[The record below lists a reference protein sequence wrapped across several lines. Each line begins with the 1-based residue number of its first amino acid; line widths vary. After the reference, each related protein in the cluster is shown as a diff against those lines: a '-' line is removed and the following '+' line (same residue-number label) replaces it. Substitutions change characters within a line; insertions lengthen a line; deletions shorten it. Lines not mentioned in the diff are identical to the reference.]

1 MSWRTKS
8 LLLIGVATLAAALP
22 ALGQDRD
29 APKSLLPPG
38 FGDNQN
44 LPPPAPKAEN
54 QQGRPQQQQQQTSPQ
69 GQQTSPQ
76 AQQASPQAQQGA
88 PAAEANA
95 AAEETNG
102 NVLGDVEEVQLDQS
116 ALPRPTN
123 YFNIPAGLARP
134 VDVVGPLD
142 PGNFGL
148 GENAF
153 GARNGPQYASLMRQL
168 DAPLPSRWTS
178 ILLRRALLSHLAA
191 PPGVDPVDW
200 VAERAALLLR
210 MGEADAA
217 RMLVQSVDVENYTP
231 RMVEVAA
238 QAALAT
244 ADPAALCPLVAPART
259 WSSDT
264 VWVLA
269 DGMCSALEGESARA
283 TALID
288 QARGQAGTSV
298 DLQLAEKVVGAGAE
312 TQRAVDI
319 HWEGVNE
326 INNWRFGLASAVGL
340 AIPDRLMNG
349 ASPAISAYLAR
360 APMVPL
366 DQRLRAAS
374 VAATLGVFSSHSLVE
389 LYSLMLDE
397 TDPADVNGTVG
408 ARLRA
413 AWIARDPNERM
424 NAIRTLWTD
433 NVPPQERYARL
444 ILTAGAAAR
453 VAPSA
458 DLSGDAGELIASMLS
473 AGMDREAA
481 RWAGVV
487 EQEGQGDRAW
497 ALLAVGAPQPVVGD
511 RLDAFVSA
519 DDSPGHQR
527 SLLLAAALA
536 GLGRINADQAGRAG
550 FSLGGDDPWT
560 RAIDQAARERT
571 PGAVALLAG
580 VGMQTASWRGVPAPY
595 LFRIVRDLRAV
606 GMDYEAR
613 MIAAEAVARL

>member
-1 MSWRTKS
+1 MSWRTR
-8 LLLIGVATLAAALP
+8 LLLAAGTGALLAALP
-22 ALGQDRD
+22 ALGQDTS

-44 LPPPAPKAEN
+44 LPPPAPKAEP
-54 QQGRPQQQQQQTSPQ
+54 QVRPQQQQQQGPQ
-69 GQQTSPQ
+69 GPAPQ
-76 AQQASPQAQQGA
+76 AQAA
-88 PAAEANA
+88 PAANG
-95 AAEETNG
+95 AEQDITG
-102 NVLGDVEEVQLDQS
+102 NTVGDVEEVQLDQS

-134 VDVVGPLD
+134 VDVVGPLE

-153 GARNGPQYASLMRQL
+153 GAAHGPQYASLIRQL

-178 ILLRRALLSHLAA
+178 ILLRRALLSHIAA

-217 RMLVQSVDVENYTP
+217 RMLVQAVDVENYTP
-231 RMVEVAA
+231 RMIEVAA
-238 QAALAT
+238 QTALAT
-244 ADPAALCPLVAPART
+244 ADPSGLCPLVGPARARST
-259 WSSDT
+259 DP
-264 VWVLA
+264 VWILA
-269 DGMCSALEGESARA
+269 DGMCAALEGEGARA
-283 TALID
+283 SALID

-326 INNWRFGLASAVGL
+326 INPWRFGLASAVGL

-349 ASPAISAYLAR
+349 ASPQIQAYLAR

-366 DQRLRAAS
+366 AQRLQAAS

-389 LYSLMLDE
+389 LYSLALDE
-397 TDPADVNGTVG
+397 ADPTEINGSIG

-413 AWIARDPNERM
+413 AWVAGDLNERM
-424 NAIRTLWTD
+424 NAIRGLWTE
-433 NVPPQERYARL
+433 NVPAPERYARS

-453 VAPSA
+453 IAPSA
-458 DLSGDAGELIASMLS
+458 DLSGDAADLIASMLS

-487 EQEGQGDRAW
+487 EQAGQGDRAW
-497 ALLAVGAPQPVVGD
+497 ALLAVGAPRPVVGD
-511 RLDAFVSA
+511 RLDAYVSA
-519 DDSPGHQR
+519 DDSPDHHR
-527 SLLLAAALA
+527 SQLLAAALA
-536 GLGRINADQAGRAG
+536 GLGRINADQAARAG
-550 FSLGGDDPWT
+550 FSLGAEDLWT
-560 RAIDQAARERT
+560 QGIDRAARERT

-580 VGMQTASWRGVPAPY
+580 VGMQTGSWRGVPAPY
-595 LFRIVRDLRAV
+595 LFRIVRDLRVV
-606 GMDYEAR
+606 GLEYEAR

>member
-1 MSWRTKS
+1 MSWRTK
-8 LLLIGVATLAAALP
+8 LLLAASAGALLVALP
-22 ALGQDRD
+22 ALGQDAS

-44 LPPPAPKAEN
+44 LPPPAPKAEP
-54 QQGRPQQQQQQTSPQ
+54 QARPQQQQQQGPQ
-69 GQQTSPQ
+69 QQTPQ
-76 AQQASPQAQQGA
+76 VQAAPTANGA
-88 PAAEANA
+88 EPDI
-95 AAEETNG
+95 TG
-102 NVLGDVEEVQLDQS
+102 NSLGDVEEVQLDQS

-134 VDVVGPLD
+134 TEMVGPLE

-148 GENAF
+148 GENGF
-153 GARNGPQYASLMRQL
+153 GAAHGPQYASLMRQL

-178 ILLRRALLSHLAA
+178 ILLRRALLSRLAA
-191 PPGVDPVDW
+191 PPGVNPVDW

-217 RMLVQSVDVENYTP
+217 RMLVQAVDVENYTP
-231 RMVEVAA
+231 RMIEVAA
-238 QAALAT
+238 QTALAT
-244 ADPAALCPLVAPART
+244 ADPAGLCPLVGPARGL
-259 WSSDT
+259 SSDP
-264 VWVLA
+264 VWILA
-269 DGMCSALEGESARA
+269 DGMCAALEGESARA
-283 TALID
+283 SALID

-326 INNWRFGLASAVGL
+326 INPWRFGLASAVGL

-349 ASPAISAYLAR
+349 ASPQIQAYLAR

-366 DQRLRAAS
+366 DQRLQAAS

-389 LYSLMLDE
+389 LYSLALDE
-397 TDPADVNGTVG
+397 ADPTEVNGSIG
-408 ARLRA
+408 ARLRV
-413 AWIARDPNERM
+413 AWIAGDINERM
-424 NAIRTLWTD
+424 NAIRGLWTE
-433 NVPPQERYARL
+433 NVPAQDRYARE

-453 VAPSA
+453 IAPSA
-458 DLSGDAGELIASMLS
+458 DLSGDAGDLIASMLS

-487 EQEGQGDRAW
+487 EQAGQGDRAW
-497 ALLAVGAPQPVVGD
+497 ALLAVGAPRPVVGD

-519 DDSPGHQR
+519 DDSAGHQR

-536 GLGRINADQAGRAG
+536 GLGRINADQASRAG
-550 FSLGGDDPWT
+550 FALGGEDMWT
-560 RAIDQAARERT
+560 RAIDQAAREHA

-580 VGMQTASWRGVPAPY
+580 VGMQTGSWRGVPAPY
-595 LFRIVRDLRAV
+595 LFRIVRDLRLV
-606 GMDYEAR
+606 GLEYEAR